1 MNENNTILFLNWPEA
16 WATGGEVVGGKG
28 WNLGRLHRY
37 GFNIPLGGVLSAE
50 TYQRFIKENRLLADI
65 TDIARLITIDAIGA
79 KEAEWK
85 LDLLREKIKAG
96 RLSQY
101 IETELTTKLK
111 QMGILNKPLAIRSSA
126 TAEDSAQ
133 ASFAGIHDSFLNVRG
148 VNNILSAIK
157 ECYASL
163 WTLRAVAYRRKMNIN
178 DDEVGQAVV
187 IMEMMDSQSAGVGFS
202 CDPRTGREDIML
214 ISANFGL
221 GESVV
226 KGAMEPDEYYVDY
239 WCDIVEKKT
248 GRKEGITTIGQN
260 GGIDFIKTCGLEGKQ
275 VLSDEQISR
284 LGLLIQ
290 RIFDALGNGE
300 QHQDIEWVFDGEE
313 FAIVQARPVTVI
325 PRYTF
330 DEIKNQPDIWSNAN
344 FSDTM
349 PMVLSTLNW
358 SMYKRFFKLSDM
370 FANQLLPGLQGIRL
384 YEGRAY
390 VNLSIQQ
397 WLMYDSFGLTPHQT
411 NEAWGGHQPEIEIN
425 DENPFEGVKG
435 LQRLERLQKLAAAA
449 DLARNNAQAAFD
461 KVNLFTEGLLRENFS
476 MMADR
481 DLISK
486 MEDIRINHSQYYPV
500 FMACLAASDVNPFIQ
515 ALERY
520 FPGEGKVYANALMAG
535 AGNITSAEQGY
546 RLMELAQIARE
557 DAAARKYMS
566 SELFDPLCWQRE
578 LPEESPFKQALRI
591 FLDEYGHR
599 AVYELEIKNP
609 RWREDPSYLFDVIKS
624 TMKSDLLSQIRARQK
639 EKADRAWQE
648 VNQRVPYDA
657 RGTINSMLQNTLKGM
672 ELREQSKSTLVKLSE
687 SYRLVFQE
695 VGRRLTNNGI
705 IFEQTDVYNCSWSE
719 ITSILRGDWNGKG
732 LNILVA
738 ERKKR
743 NQQLEKLSPPDF
755 IVDEV
760 PNFTKTDAP
769 VGGNIISGLGVAAGK
784 ASGAARL
791 IHHPHQGERLQLG
804 DVLVA
809 PTTDPGWTPLFLKAS
824 AIVIETGGAGS
835 HGAIV
840 AREYGIPTVVNAR
853 SAMQIIKD
861 GQNVVVDG
869 DEGKVFLQ

>member
-1 MNENNTILFLNWPEA
+1 M
-16 WATGGEVVGGKG
+16 
-28 WNLGRLHRY
+28 
-37 GFNIPLGGVLSAE
+37 
-50 TYQRFIKENRLLADI
+50 
-65 TDIARLITIDAIGA
+65 
-79 KEAEWK
+79 
-85 LDLLREKIKAG
+85 
-96 RLSQY
+96 
-101 IETELTTKLK
+101 
-111 QMGILNKPLAIRSSA
+111 
-126 TAEDSAQ
+126 
-133 ASFAGIHDSFLNVRG
+133 
-148 VNNILSAIK
+148 
-157 ECYASL
+157 
-163 WTLRAVAYRRKMNIN
+163 
-178 DDEVGQAVV
+178 
-187 IMEMMDSQSAGVGFS
+187 
-202 CDPRTGREDIML
+202 
-214 ISANFGL
+214 
-221 GESVV
+221 
-226 KGAMEPDEYYVDY
+226 
-239 WCDIVEKKT
+239 
-248 GRKEGITTIGQN
+248 
-260 GGIDFIKTCGLEGKQ
+260 
-275 VLSDEQISR
+275 
-284 LGLLIQ
+284 
-290 RIFDALGNGE
+290 
-300 QHQDIEWVFDGEE
+300 
-313 FAIVQARPVTVI
+313 
-325 PRYTF
+325 
-330 DEIKNQPDIWSNAN
+330 
-344 FSDTM
+344 
-349 PMVLSTLNW
+349 
-358 SMYKRFFKLSDM
+358 
-370 FANQLLPGLQGIRL
+370 
-384 YEGRAY
+384 
-390 VNLSIQQ
+390 
-397 WLMYDSFGLTPHQT
+397 
-411 NEAWGGHQPEIEIN
+411 
-425 DENPFEGVKG
+425 
-435 LQRLERLQKLAAAA
+435 QK
-449 DLARNNAQAAFD
+449 
-461 KVNLFTEGLLRENFS
+461 S
-476 MMADR
+476 
-481 DLISK
+481 
-486 MEDIRINHSQYYPV
+486 H
-500 FMACLAASDVNPFIQ
+500 
-515 ALERY
+515 
-520 FPGEGKVYANALMAG
+520 
-535 AGNITSAEQGY
+535 
-546 RLMELAQIARE
+546 
-557 DAAARKYMS
+557 
-566 SELFDPLCWQRE
+566 
-578 LPEESPFKQALRI
+578 
-591 FLDEYGHR
+591 
-599 AVYELEIKNP
+599 
-609 RWREDPSYLFDVIKS
+609 VIKS

>member
-1 MNENNTILFLNWPEA
+1 MNKNNTIFFLNWPEA
-16 WATGGEVVGGKG
+16 WAAGSEAVGGKG

-50 TYQRFIKENRLLADI
+50 AYQRFIKENRLLADI
-65 TDIARLITIDAIGA
+65 KDIDKIIRIDTIAE
-79 KEAEWK
+79 KETERK

-96 RLSQY
+96 CISQD

-111 QMGILNKPLAIRSSA
+111 QMGILDKHLAVRSSA

-133 ASFAGIHDSFLNVRG
+133 ASFAGIHDSFLNVQG
-148 VNNILSAIK
+148 VNKVLSVIK

-163 WTLRAVAYRRKMNIN
+163 WTLRALAYRRKMNIK

-187 IMEMMDSQSAGVGFS
+187 IMKMVNPESAGVGFS
-202 CDPRTGREDIML
+202 CDPHTGREDLML

-226 KGAMEPDEYYVDY
+226 SGTVEPDEYCVDY
-239 WCDIVEKKT
+239 WCEIAAKKV
-248 GRKEGITTIGQN
+248 GRKEGKTIIGEN
-260 GGIDFIKTCGLEGKQ
+260 GGIDFIKTTGLEEKQ
-275 VLSDEQISR
+275 VLSDEQIGR
-284 LGLLIQ
+284 LGFLIQ
-290 RIFDALGNGE
+290 RIFDALGGGE
-300 QHQDIEWVFDGEE
+300 QHQDVEWVFDGKE
-313 FAIVQARPVTVI
+313 FAIVQARPVTAV

-330 DEIKNQPDIWSNAN
+330 DEIRSQPDIWSRAN

-349 PMVLSTLNW
+349 PMVQSTLNW

-384 YEGRAY
+384 YKGRAY

-397 WLMYDSFGLTPHQT
+397 WLMYDSFGLTPRQT
-411 NEAWGGHQPEIEIN
+411 NEAWGGYQPEIDIN
-425 DENPFEGVKG
+425 DENPYAGIKG
-435 LQRLERLQKLAAAA
+435 LQRLERLEELAAAGS
-449 DLARNNAQAAFD
+449 LARNNAQAAFE
-461 KVNLFTEGLLRENFS
+461 KVNLFTEGLLREDFS
-476 MMADR
+476 MMADG
-481 DLISK
+481 DLIRK
-486 MEDIRINHSQYYPV
+486 MDEIRTNHSQYYPV
-500 FMACLAASDVNPFIQ
+500 FMACLAASDINPLIQ
-515 ALERY
+515 ALEKY

-535 AGNITSAEQGY
+535 AGNITSAQQGY
-546 RLMELAQIARE
+546 SLMELAQIAGE
-557 DAAARKYMS
+557 DAAAQKYMLS
-566 SELFDPLCWQRE
+566 KPFHPLCWQRE
-578 LPEESPFKQALRI
+578 LPEESRFKQALRI

-609 RWREDPSYLFDVIKS
+609 RWREDPSYLFNIIRS
-624 TMKSDLLSQIRARQK
+624 TMDSHLLSQIRTRQK
-639 EKADRAWQE
+639 EKAVQAWQE
-648 VNQRVPYDA
+648 LNQRVPDDE
-657 RGTINSMLQNTLKGM
+657 GSTISSILESTLKGM
-672 ELREQSKSTLVKLSE
+672 ELREQSKSMLVKLSE

-695 VGRRLTNNGI
+695 AGRRFTNHGI
-705 IFEQTDVYNCSWSE
+705 IIEPSDIYHCSWSE
-719 ITSILRGDWNGKG
+719 VISILRGDWNGKG
-732 LNILVA
+732 ENFLVA
-738 ERKKR
+738 KRKKR
-743 NQQLEKLSPPDF
+743 NQQLEKFSPPDF

-760 PNFTKTDAP
+760 PNFTKIDSPT
-769 VGGNIISGLGVAAGK
+769 GGNIISGLGVAAGK

-791 IHHPHQGERLQLG
+791 IYHPHQGERLKLG

-809 PTTDPGWTPLFLKAS
+809 TPTDPGWTPLFLKAS

-840 AREYGIPTVVNAR
+840 DREYGIPTVVNVR